1 MSDEKKNINE
11 KPLCWIRHLVIN
23 WITTHSRIINIFS
36 VLSFRPLRL
45 LRFFFLLLCSCC
57 CHWATAVVVMLRISN
72 GFWCGRCRRLLML
85 SSNLA
90 AFMSMLS
97 HTEHIYY
104 GCFFAVLFWI
114 FFLFQRYLVLFVL
127 FDTHWIMSTKMR
139 LSQSRIVL
147 FLRRRTCNA
156 SIFIKS
162 TD

>member
-1 MSDEKKNINE
+1 MSDEKNIYE

-45 LRFFFLLLCSCC
+45 LRFFSLLCSCR
-57 CHWATAVVVMLRISN
+57 CHWATAVVAMLRISN

-104 GCFFAVLFWI
+104 GCFLLFCFG

-139 LSQSRIVL
+139 LSQSRIVH
-147 FLRRRTCNA
+147 FFTEANMQCFN
-156 SIFIKS
+156 FH
-162 TD
+162 